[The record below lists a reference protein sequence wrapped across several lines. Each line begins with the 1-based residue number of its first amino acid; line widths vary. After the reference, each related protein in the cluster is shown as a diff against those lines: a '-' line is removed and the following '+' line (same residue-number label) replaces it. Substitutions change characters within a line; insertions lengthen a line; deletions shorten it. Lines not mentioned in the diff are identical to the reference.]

1 MHYRRGLNLQSHSS
15 SFKSCQSSCE
25 ASTDKSSMYEK
36 NCEWLLNRKNV
47 RPVKIEDMDL
57 NRQDFCK
64 ARETAKRLLT
74 APKKN
79 HDPLVQPQKRPL
91 DFHDFADKLKDIIPG
106 SVLNTAVPKSKLDF
120 VRELFSSNEQTVSI
134 PILKITSFNK
144 HMQ

>member
-25 ASTDKSSMYEK
+25 AGTDKSSMYGQ

-64 ARETAKRLLT
+64 ARETV
-74 APKKN
+74 KN
-79 HDPLVQPQKRPL
+79 C
-91 DFHDFADKLKDIIPG
+91 
-106 SVLNTAVPKSKLDF
+106 
-120 VRELFSSNEQTVSI
+120 
-134 PILKITSFNK
+134 
-144 HMQ
+144 